1 MKEITHDLNHDLT
14 FYCTHN
20 QLCVPQY
27 IRSLFRVLGI
37 YNFAYCLIF
46 ILFFCKNRTKK
57 TNNFMTLY
65 ILQSTQCQQCCCIW
79 PFHYLSFTLLP
90 FFFAKISKI
99 EQQFH
104 DTLYFC
110 KVLNAISEVEF
121 LLLHIV
127 GMQKSKYTTGYLTI
141 QDNNQ
146 KCRSKRILRS
156 NFPYLMHFRKGEKA
170 AVVQPKVIMNTKGQ
184 LISKGHFGFFNSS
197 KNWTKHFCSSRLG
210 QKFEFSS
217 SFFGR
222 IEGTQKDIF
231 KINWPLVTLQS

>member
-1 MKEITHDLNHDLT
+1 MA
-14 FYCTHN
+14 F
-20 QLCVPQY
+20 
-27 IRSLFRVLGI
+27 SLFII
-37 YNFAYCLIF
+37 YLIASFLF
-46 ILFFCKNRTKK
+46 IYFF
-57 TNNFMTLY
+57 
-65 ILQSTQCQQCCCIW
+65 
-79 PFHYLSFTLLP
+79 
-90 FFFAKISKI
+90 FFFAKKHKI

-170 AVVQPKVIMNTKGQ
+170 AVVQPKVIMNKYYNQ
-184 LISKGHFGFFNSS
+184 LVIM
-197 KNWTKHFCSSRLG
+197 LILL
-210 QKFEFSS
+210 
-217 SFFGR
+217 SFLF
-222 IEGTQKDIF
+222 IHH
-231 KINWPLVTLQS
+231 

>member
-1 MKEITHDLNHDLT
+1 MT
-14 FYCTHN
+14 FW
-20 QLCVPQY
+20 
-27 IRSLFRVLGI
+27 LFII
-37 YNFAYCLIF
+37 YLIAF
-46 ILFFCKNRTKK
+46 L
-57 TNNFMTLY
+57 
-65 ILQSTQCQQCCCIW
+65 
-79 PFHYLSFTLLP
+79 
-90 FFFAKISKI
+90 FAKISKI

-170 AVVQPKVIMNTKGQ
+170 AVVQPKVIMNKGQ
-184 LISKGHFGFFNSS
+184 LISKCLFCIFNSPKKRT
-197 KNWTKHFCSSRLG
+197 KNVCPSRLRK
-210 QKFEFSS
+210 KFEF
-217 SFFGR
+217 
-222 IEGTQKDIF
+222 
-231 KINWPLVTLQS
+231 

>member
-1 MKEITHDLNHDLT
+1 
-14 FYCTHN
+14 
-20 QLCVPQY
+20 
-27 IRSLFRVLGI
+27 
-37 YNFAYCLIF
+37 
-46 ILFFCKNRTKK
+46 
-57 TNNFMTLY
+57 MTLY
-65 ILQSTQCQQCCCIW
+65 ILQGASSAVAYSKW

-90 FFFAKISKI
+90 HFYYIFFYVIFLQKQNKID
-99 EQQFH
+99 QQFH

-170 AVVQPKVIMNTKGQ
+170 AVVQPKVIMNTTSSQLLSKPSLKIRTASAIFGSILGPVLDCRRNFHLRPQ
-184 LISKGHFGFFNSS
+184 PKPQVLISNHSN
-197 KNWTKHFCSSRLG
+197 
-210 QKFEFSS
+210 
-217 SFFGR
+217 
-222 IEGTQKDIF
+222 
-231 KINWPLVTLQS
+231 